1 MGSVPPSASDTGW
14 QPLSNSARGPRTSAA
29 DPSTQAFIRLAVT
42 HALVVGGDTMVTVAL
57 AGSLFFSIS
66 PTAAQSRV
74 ALSLVFTMLPFGVVA
89 PLLGP
94 AIDRSKAGKRIM
106 LAGAAAGRVVAAL
119 VMAREING
127 VGLYPA
133 ALALLILSKA
143 HAVAKASLVPGAVRS
158 ADDLVEANGKLAML
172 AAIVGF
178 VAAAPA
184 AGILKLFGGAWVLRT
199 AAVVY
204 AVGAV
209 SALRL
214 KPAPPAELVAPP
226 PASDEAA
233 LNRGVLL
240 AATSMAVLR
249 GTVGFLTFVVAFD
262 FRRGRHPAPSWWFG
276 IVLGASL
283 LGTFAGSAIGPWLRK
298 TLKEERILAGTLWLV
313 ALVSLVA
320 GRLGSRGG
328 MAMLAFA
335 VGVSAGTGRLA
346 FDAIVQRD
354 RDDALRGRS
363 FARFEAMFQLAWV
376 GAALIP
382 VVVPIP
388 KKAACFVLALATAMA
403 GLSYVSGRRA
413 LRLGK
418 PPRPGV
424 VRGRLRRPPA
434 NRAGSQ
440 LPDGSPPPAAPP
452 SSGSSPSSSAP
463 SAPLALSA
471 PLARSAPATE
481 PLPPAIV
488 PGTTDAG
495 FGPGGVRWS
504 DDPGASA

>member
-1 MGSVPPSASDTGW
+1 
-14 QPLSNSARGPRTSAA
+14 
-29 DPSTQAFIRLAVT
+29 VT
-42 HALVVGGDTMVTVAL
+42 HAVVTAGDTMVTVAL

-74 ALSLVFTMLPFGVVA
+74 ALSLVFTVLPFGVVA

-106 LAGAAAGRVVAAL
+106 LTAAAAGRVVAAL
-119 VMAREING
+119 FMARELNG
-127 VGLYPA
+127 LLLFPA

-178 VAAAPA
+178 VAAVPA

-209 SALRL
+209 SSLRL
-214 KPAPPAELVAPP
+214 KPAPPPELATGPP
-226 PASDEAA
+226 PSEEAT
-233 LNRGVLL
+233 LNRGVVL

-249 GTVGFLTFVVAFD
+249 GVVGFLTFAVAFD
-262 FRRGRHPAPSWWFG
+262 FRRGPHPAPSWWFG

-283 LGTFAGSAIGPWLRK
+283 AGSFAGAAVGPWLRK
-298 TLKEERILAGTLWLV
+298 SLKEERILAGTLFV
-313 ALVSLVA
+313 VTAVSLVA
-320 GRLGSRGG
+320 GRLGSRLG
-328 MAMLAFA
+328 MAILAFA
-335 VGVSAGTGRLA
+335 VGISAGTGRLA

-354 RDDALRGRS
+354 GDEALRGRS

-388 KKAACFVLALATAMA
+388 KKAACFVLALATGMA
-403 GLSYVSGRRA
+403 GFSYVTGRRA
-413 LRLGK
+413 LRQGK
-418 PPRPGV
+418 PPRPGL
-424 VRGRLRRPPA
+424 VRGRRR
-434 NRAGSQ
+434 
-440 LPDGSPPPAAPP
+440 PPPAALSAGPQP
-452 SSGSSPSSSAP
+452 AEGPAEGSSAGLAEGSSAGLAEGP
-463 SAPLALSA
+463 S
-471 PLARSAPATE
+471 
-481 PLPPAIV
+481 
-488 PGTTDAG
+488 GT
-495 FGPGGVRWS
+495 PGGVRWA
-504 DDPGASA
+504 DDLGGGGP